1 MEASVIER
9 EKYANFKENRYV
21 FSIFSTQI
29 D

>member
-1 MEASVIER
+1 MEAFVTVR
-9 EKYANFKENRYV
+9 EKCANFKENRYV